1 MSKTVYL
8 FCKEQS
14 GSYDMRVLEK
24 LKPVDNVILSIQPMG
39 GKGGHRAYGQG
50 FSEGVGYYIKSLGTI
65 PDHSIITFR
74 DRDFDF
80 KIPDTPS
87 LIQCGGNTYAGYRTT
102 IENYLLHPQTLF
114 AYVSTEGTLSSAIQG
129 EQDSNRIF
137 EDAARQIMYFQACR
151 HTLGS
156 MRIKTEQH
164 TNFMRTVS
172 PGVSGDSRVIF
183 LKSGELPPNLDED
196 YCLEESLNTI
206 RFFRENAELFSE
218 GEFEASYRQ
227 FRERFSSD
235 NFFSQ
240 LDFLHFF
247 NGKDLAK
254 SLSRILPDQ
263 FSFKRYYDFAIRQ
276 FNYDQFPDLV
286 ELRQV
291 ITNL

>member
-8 FCKEQS
+8 FCEGQS

-24 LKPVDNVILSIQPMG
+24 LKPVENVILSIQPMG

-50 FSEGVGYYIKSLGTI
+50 FSEGVGYYIKSLGTV

-114 AYVSTEGTLSSAIQG
+114 AYVQTEANLSDFIQH
-129 EQDSNRIF
+129 EQDSYRIF
-137 EDAARQIMYFQACR
+137 EDAARRIIYFQACR

-156 MRIKTEQH
+156 IRIKAEQH
-164 TNFMRTVS
+164 TNFMRTAS
-172 PGVSGDSRVIF
+172 PDTGGESRVVF
-183 LKSGELPPNLDED
+183 LKSGELPTSLDED
-196 YCLEESLNTI
+196 YCIEESRNTI
-206 RFFRENAELFSE
+206 RFFRENAEQFSE
-218 GEFEASYRQ
+218 DAFEASYRQ

-240 LDFLHFF
+240 LDFLNFF

-254 SLSRILPDQ
+254 SLSRILPSQ
-263 FSFKRYYDFAIRQ
+263 FPLKRYYDFAIRQ
-276 FNYDQFPDLV
+276 FNYEQFPDLA